1 MNNQR
6 TLYIGKTVKRLR
18 DGQKMNQEDLAF
30 LSGLSR
36 EYISKIENDVHD
48 PTLGKLVFIA
58 DALNMLTSD
67 LVKAAEE
74 DSQKL

>member
-1 MNNQR
+1 LNNQR

-18 DGQKMNQEDLAF
+18 DEQKMNQEDLAF

-48 PTLGKLVFIA
+48 PTLGKLKFIA